1 MLGLLLVDHG
11 SRRAE
16 ANAQLEDMAGHVARL
31 RPQDLV
37 GCCHMEIAAPDIAA
51 GFASL
56 VERGATRIVLL
67 PYLLGDG
74 RHLSEDIPRLAGAA
88 AARHPGVG
96 FALGAAL
103 GPHDALARLLLER
116 AGL

>member
-16 ANAQLEDMAGHVARL
+16 ANAQLAEMAERVARL
-31 RPQDLV
+31 RPSDLV
-37 GCCHMEIAAPDIAA
+37 GSCHMELAAPDIAA

-56 VERGATRIVLL
+56 VARGAGRVVLL
-67 PYLLGDG
+67 PYLLGHG
-74 RHLSEDIPRLAGAA
+74 RHLSEDIPRLAAEA

-96 FALGAAL
+96 YALGAAL